1 MKRNPRDIIVRP
13 LITEKSVAMHHT
25 FNTVTFEVARG
36 TNKVEIKQAIEEIF
50 NVKVVSVN
58 VSNTKS
64 KPKRV
69 GAHSGQTKS
78 IRKAMVK
85 LAEGSTIEI
94 I

>member
-13 LITEKSVAMHHT
+13 LITEKSVAMHHE

-36 TNKVEIKQAIEEIF
+36 TNKIEIKQAIEEIF

-58 VSNTKS
+58 VSNTKT

-69 GAHSGQTKS
+69 GVHQGTTKS
-78 IRKAMVK
+78 IRKAMIK